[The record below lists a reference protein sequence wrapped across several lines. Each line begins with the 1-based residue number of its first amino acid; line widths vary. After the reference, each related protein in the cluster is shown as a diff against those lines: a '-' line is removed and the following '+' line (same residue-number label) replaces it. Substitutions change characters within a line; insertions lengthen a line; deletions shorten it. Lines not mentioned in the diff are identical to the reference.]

1 MSVEDDRNRI
11 KLNLLW
17 LFAVTMA
24 EVGLVRFAR
33 LAREVS
39 QAVLPAQRTRF
50 SKRQF
55 PQPQLLAVLCLMR
68 YEDWTF
74 REAEVRLSE
83 HVELRSALQLNS
95 VPDYTT
101 LYRFLARL
109 DPVDV
114 ARAMDEIVR
123 RMPGR
128 RRSPATVAVDATG
141 LAPSAVSSYFI
152 RRVEHFGQP
161 QRTWKHWL
169 KWLTV
174 VDVVRQL
181 ILAQHARQAP
191 WNDCAT
197 LPVLVAEAHRQ
208 TPIGCVLAD
217 AEFDSERNHTF
228 CREQLQAQSI
238 IPAKRRSSCR
248 ASGVRLQM
256 RENFPTEQ
264 YGKRSL
270 IESVF
275 SAVKRKLSCRAPG
288 RTLHTQSRQALLLG
302 LAFNLYRLRSP
313 VLRHLPARMSTEPPC
328 VYRFERQAREF
339 SPRFFMTRA
348 ERHSTLPTHCMWPFQ
363 Q

>member
-1 MSVEDDRNRI
+1 VEDGGNGV
-11 KLNLLW
+11 KLELLW
-17 LFAVTMA
+17 LFASTMA

-33 LAREVS
+33 LAVEVS
-39 QAVLPAQRTRF
+39 QAVLPAQRTKF

-55 PQPQLLAVLCLMR
+55 AQPQLLAVLCLMR

-83 HVELRSALQLNS
+83 HSELRSVLGLRS

-109 DPVDV
+109 DPADV
-114 ARAMDEIVR
+114 ARVMNEIVR

-128 RRSPATVAVDATG
+128 GRSPATIAIDATG
-141 LAPSAVSSYFI
+141 LAQGAVSSYFI
-152 RRVEHFGQP
+152 RRIEHFGQP

-174 VDVVRQL
+174 VDVDRQL
-181 ILAQHARQAP
+181 ILAQQARHAP

-197 LPVLVAEAHRQ
+197 LPALVAEAHQQ
-208 TPIGCVLAD
+208 TPVGCVLAD

-256 RENFPTEQ
+256 RENFPAKQ

-270 IESVF
+270 IESVY

-302 LAFNLYRLRSP
+302 LAFNLYRLW
-313 VLRHLPARMSTEPPC
+313 LPAC
-328 VYRFERQAREF
+328 
-339 SPRFFMTRA
+339 
-348 ERHSTLPTHCMWPFQ
+348 
-363 Q
+363 

>member
-1 MSVEDDRNRI
+1 
-11 KLNLLW
+11 
-17 LFAVTMA
+17 MA

-33 LAREVS
+33 LALEVS
-39 QAVLPAQRTRF
+39 QAVLPAQRTKF

-55 PQPQLLAVLCLMR
+55 TQPQLLAVLCLMR

-74 REAEVRLSE
+74 REVEVRLGE
-83 HVELRSALQLNS
+83 HAELRSALALNS
-95 VPDYTT
+95 VPDHTT

-109 DPVDV
+109 DPADV
-114 ARAMDEIVR
+114 ARVMNEIVR

-128 RRSPATVAVDATG
+128 WRKPALSLPKGPATVAIDATG
-141 LAPSAVSSYFI
+141 LSQAAVSSYFI
-152 RRVEHFGQP
+152 RRVEHFGQK

-174 VDVVRQL
+174 VDVERQI
-181 ILAQHARQAP
+181 ILAQWARQAP

-197 LPVLVAEAHRQ
+197 LPILVGQAHEH

-238 IPAKRRSSCR
+238 IPAKRRSSCK

-256 RENFPTEQ
+256 RENFPAEQ

-275 SAVKRKLSCRAPG
+275 STVKRKLSCRAPG

-302 LAFNLYRLRSP
+302 LAFNLYRLW
-313 VLRHLPARMSTEPPC
+313 LPA
-328 VYRFERQAREF
+328 
-339 SPRFFMTRA
+339 
-348 ERHSTLPTHCMWPFQ
+348 L
-363 Q
+363 